1 MLPSG
6 RRLLAK
12 DDVVKGLGCSSEG
25 VAMVRVR
32 VR

>member
-12 DDVVKGLGCSSEG
+12 DDVVKGLSCSCEG

-32 VR
+32 